1 MGSRRFWSLS
11 AFVFALVSMLLTA
24 GCGCSG
30 IGGDDDDS
38 ADDNAGGDDDGGS
51 DDDGSGDDDSPPHYP
66 KNHETGWDCYICHGE
81 GLYDAPQ
88 EPHGGEKDAPDD
100 CIGCHDPSD
109 NTYTDPDA
117 PEGHGEAEN
126 CLDCHQGEH
135 DRTFG
140 DPLQCLVCHLPGDGP
155 PKAPAGHDLDWNCD
169 ICHHDEPFYGAEAE
183 PHGGAF
189 HPPDDCTACHA
200 VGDWTYTND
209 NAPEGHGA
217 AQGCLTCH
225 AGEHGADWTDQAQ
238 CAVCHLPGEAASQF
252 SKDHKTTWDC
262 YICHASNFNGAPR
275 EPHSHAY
282 TAPDQCLACHEM
294 GTFSSSRHGPEPED
308 DHTPAWDC
316 LNCHSTRH
324 GKPWQDNDQC
334 KLCHRF

>member
-126 CLDCHQGEH
+126 CLDCYQGEH

-200 VGDWTYTND
+200 VGDWTYTNE

-238 CAVCHLPGEAASQF
+238 CAVCYLPGEAAS
-252 SKDHKTTWDC
+252 
-262 YICHASNFNGAPR
+262 
-275 EPHSHAY
+275 
-282 TAPDQCLACHEM
+282 
-294 GTFSSSRHGPEPED
+294 
-308 DHTPAWDC
+308 
-316 LNCHSTRH
+316 
-324 GKPWQDNDQC
+324 
-334 KLCHRF
+334 